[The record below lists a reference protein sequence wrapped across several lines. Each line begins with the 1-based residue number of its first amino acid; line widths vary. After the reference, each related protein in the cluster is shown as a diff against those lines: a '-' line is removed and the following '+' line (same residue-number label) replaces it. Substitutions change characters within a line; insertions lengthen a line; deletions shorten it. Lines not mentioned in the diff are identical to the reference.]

1 MSVGSRRPKNPQLS
15 KPTFTV
21 SLEGPSDGAFNM
33 SEDLNL
39 FRRAERGHAGLRVY
53 SWEGGPWLSVG
64 KFQAE
69 GEVLA
74 AYPGYR
80 IVRRPTGG
88 AAVRHLDEVTF
99 ALAVPFTLLPGVS
112 GNQGRPSVRAVY
124 RSVAES
130 VVYAVKAVYPD
141 ASLGIEKRQA
151 GRPAESVDCF
161 AMVDGPD
168 VISTS
173 GSKLAGS
180 ALKVGREAVLLQ
192 VSIPVGNSELS
203 HVDVFARLVDFV
215 RSNWGVQLVSEII
228 TAKDQLRRALAVHVE
243 WAPFPER
250 RWNEVEE
257 IYLRALSQIHGELRI
272 KDLRDALG
280 AVSGEIVEP
289 PASDAV
295 DRLEAHFLPSL
306 GASC

>member
-1 MSVGSRRPKNPQLS
+1 
-15 KPTFTV
+15 
-21 SLEGPSDGAFNM
+21 
-33 SEDLNL
+33 
-39 FRRAERGHAGLRVY
+39 
-53 SWEGGPWLSVG
+53 
-64 KFQAE
+64 
-69 GEVLA
+69 
-74 AYPGYR
+74 
-80 IVRRPTGG
+80 
-88 AAVRHLDEVTF
+88 VRHQDEVTF
-99 ALAVPFTLLPGVS
+99 ALAVPFTLLPGLS
-112 GNQGRPSVRAVY
+112 DNQGRPSVRAVY

-130 VVYAVKAVYPD
+130 VVYAVKGVHPD
-141 ASLGIEKRQA
+141 ASLGTEKRQTGA
-151 GRPAESVDCF
+151 AATIVDCF

-168 VISTS
+168 VTSTN
-173 GSKLAGS
+173 GRKLAGS
-180 ALKVGREAVLLQ
+180 ALKVGRKAVLLQ

-215 RSNWGVQLVSEII
+215 RSTWGVRMMSDII
-228 TAKDQLRRALAVHVE
+228 TANDELRRALAVHVE

-250 RWNEVEE
+250 RWNEVAE

-289 PASDAV
+289 PAADAV